1 MTDHDILILGV
12 GSPFGADRA
21 GWEAVELL
29 RETGGLEGVRFETSD
44 RPGARLLSM
53 LEGVWNAI
61 IIDALLCSAP
71 PGTPLRIDPWT
82 LAPGERSSNHG
93 FGVADALAL
102 GRALGALPPRLS
114 VIGISAEGNRVP
126 TIDGP
131 ALTGL
136 VRSILQE
143 NGDRGR

>member
-1 MTDHDILILGV
+1 MTKRNVLILGV

-29 RETGGLEGVRFETSD
+29 RETGGLEEVRFETSD
-44 RPGARLLSM
+44 RPGARLLSL

-71 PGTPLRIDPWT
+71 PGTPLRLDPET
-82 LAPGERSSNHG
+82 LSRGDRSSNHG

-102 GRALGALPPRLS
+102 GKALGALPPRLA

-143 NGDRGR
+143 KGDRGR